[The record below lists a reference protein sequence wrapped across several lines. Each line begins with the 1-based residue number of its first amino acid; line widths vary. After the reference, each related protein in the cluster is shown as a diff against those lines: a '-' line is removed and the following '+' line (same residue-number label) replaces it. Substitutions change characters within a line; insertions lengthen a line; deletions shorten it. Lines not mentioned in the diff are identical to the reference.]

1 MPTARTNFR
10 RWYARVLRP
19 LYVNRDA
26 GIAIAHVAFP
36 LLERYLRQK
45 VGLKSTKPVDERFYD
60 ALMVI
65 YPALGT
71 RDNARIFWT
80 IFRHGLLHEATLAIQ
95 SRSSPRLPAA
105 GLSHDVPAVAID
117 SAGSYWLNPVKFTE
131 VLLKTIERDFAIF
144 ESGKK
149 TAAPL
154 PQVKSEVFTPAG
166 AIAPGFTVLT
176 TKGS

>member
-1 MPTARTNFR
+1 MVTARTNFR
-10 RWYARVLRP
+10 RWYARILRP
-19 LYVNRDA
+19 LYADRNA

-45 VGLKSTKPVDERFYD
+45 VGLPSTKHLNERFYD
-60 ALMVI
+60 ALLVI
-65 YPALGT
+65 YPALGA

-80 IFRHGLLHEATLAIQ
+80 IFRHGLLHQATLATQ
-95 SRSSPRLPAA
+95 SRTSSRLPFA

-117 SAGSYWLNPVKFTE
+117 AGGNYWLNPVKFTE

-144 ESGKK
+144 EAGSQV
-149 TAAPL
+149 AAPL
-154 PQVKSEVFTPAG
+154 LQVQPAIFTPAG
-166 AIAPGFTVLT
+166 AVAPGFIVLS